1 MSATLSRTR
10 SHLIMMMK
18 AVSVQNTAKAM
29 KPFKSLRIF
38 KIHQNY
44 KKLRTFKYVVMLIC
58 IIRLIHVNLVVK
70 INTSKN
76 NSRK

>member
-38 KIHQNY
+38 KIHQNC
-44 KKLRTFKYVVMLIC
+44 KKLRTFKYLYGDVNLYD
-58 IIRLIHVNLVVK
+58 NLVVK

-76 NSRK
+76 DSRK